1 MNGGVKI
8 LSVRGIPIRLHW
20 TFFLILPYVAFMMA
34 RRFTAFAAQAHT
46 HETDLLLSPG
56 AWGLVLAVLLFVSVL
71 LHELGHVF
79 VALAQGSKVR
89 EVTLMMLGGVSHI
102 ESVSH
107 APRAEA
113 KMAIVGPLVSIAIAV
128 VAYVAHMFSGAAP
141 DLQFGL
147 YYLAQINLGIGIFNM
162 LPAFPLDGGRV
173 LRSLLATK
181 YGRLKATTVSAG
193 IGRGLAVMLGLL
205 GLFTGNFLMALIAL
219 FIWAGGNAEAQG
231 ILHRERLANVRV
243 GDLVED
249 TVPVVYGAE
258 TIARATEVMLRD
270 RASALLVRG
279 PNGMGIVTA
288 DQVANIDPR
297 FRSAATVDAIAL
309 AEAPVAD
316 VNDVVADVVEAMD
329 ARGLKFVPVV
339 RGTEI
344 VGVLSRENV
353 ERYLKLDSML
363 RPSAFEPPPQRSRKS
378 IA

>member
-34 RRFTAFAAQAHT
+34 KRFAAFAASAHT
-46 HETDLLLSPG
+46 TETALLLSPG
-56 AWGLVLAVLLFVSVL
+56 MWGLLLAVLLFVSVL

-89 EVTLMMLGGVSHI
+89 EVTLMLLGGISHI

-128 VAYVAHMFSGAAP
+128 VAYVAHLFSGDVP

-173 LRSLLATK
+173 LRSMLATK
-181 YGRLKATTVSAG
+181 YGRLRATAMAASV
-193 IGRGLAVMLGLL
+193 GRVLAVMMGIL
-205 GLFTGNFLMALIAL
+205 GLFSGNFLMALIAV
-219 FIWAGGNAEAQG
+219 FIWAGGNAEALG
-231 ILHRERLANVRV
+231 IIHRERLAKLRV
-243 GDLVED
+243 GDLVENN
-249 TVPVVYGAE
+249 VPVIHAAE
-258 TIARATEVMLRD
+258 TIARASEVMLHD

-279 PNGMGIVTA
+279 PGGMGIITA
-288 DQVANIDPR
+288 EQIAGIAPR
-297 FRSAATVDAIAL
+297 FRSAATVDAVAL
-309 AEAPVAD
+309 GEAPVAD
-316 VNDVVADVVEAMD
+316 ANDIVADVVEAMD
-329 ARGLKFVPVV
+329 ARGLRFVPVV
-339 RGTEI
+339 RGDQI
-344 VGVLSRENV
+344 IGVLSRENV
-353 ERYLKLDSML
+353 ERFLKLDSML
-363 RPSAFEPPPQRSRKS
+363 RTSLVEPPPGRRST
-378 IA
+378 A

>member
-34 RRFTAFAAQAHT
+34 RRFAAFAAQAHT
-46 HETDLLLSPG
+46 SETALILSPG
-56 AWGLVLAVLLFVSVL
+56 AWGLVLAVVLFASVL

-89 EVTLMMLGGVSHI
+89 EITLMMLGGVSHI

-113 KMAIVGPLVSIAIAV
+113 KMAIVGPLVSVAIAL
-128 VAYVAHMFSGAAP
+128 VAYVAHLFSGPIP

-162 LPAFPLDGGRV
+162 VPAFPLDGGRV
-173 LRSLLATK
+173 VRSLLAAK
-181 YGRLKATTVSAG
+181 YGRVRATVVSAG
-193 IGRGLAVMLGLL
+193 IGRVLAVMLGLFGVL
-205 GLFTGNFLMALIAL
+205 SGNFLLALIAL
-219 FIWAGGNAEAQG
+219 FIWGGGNAEAQG
-231 ILHRERLANVRV
+231 ILFRERLKTVRV
-243 GDLVED
+243 GELIENN
-249 TVPVVYGAE
+249 VPVIYGSE
-258 TIARATEVMLRD
+258 TIAHAAEVMLHD

-279 PNGMGIVTA
+279 PRGMGVISA
-288 DQVANIDPR
+288 EQVANIEPR
-297 FRSAATVDAIAL
+297 FRGAATVDAVAL

-316 VNDVVADVVEAMD
+316 VNDMVADVLEAMD
-329 ARGLKFVPVV
+329 TRGLRFVPVV
-339 RGTEI
+339 RGDQI

-353 ERYLKLDSML
+353 ERYLKLDTML
-363 RPSAFEPPPQRSRKS
+363 RPPSEGRERPSVA
-378 IA
+378 